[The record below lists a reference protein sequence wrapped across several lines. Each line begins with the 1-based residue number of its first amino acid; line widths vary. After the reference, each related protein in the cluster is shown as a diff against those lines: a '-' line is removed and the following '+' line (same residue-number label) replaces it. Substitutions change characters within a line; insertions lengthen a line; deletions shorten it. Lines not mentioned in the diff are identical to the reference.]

1 MEWKGKVCGEIGG
14 EPGFSRFG
22 NPQPVENALHRIPQG
37 FSQVNLPLS
46 GTVQG
51 YGGFFLHMTFPQ
63 VVESGVENRIAI
75 VEMGWKVRFSGE
87 NWGVD
92 LKTFHWNVFKI

>member
-1 MEWKGKVCGEIGG
+1 
-14 EPGFSRFG
+14 
-22 NPQPVENALHRIPQG
+22 
-37 FSQVNLPLS
+37 
-46 GTVQG
+46 
-51 YGGFFLHMTFPQ
+51 MTFPQ